1 MDIHEAVKLL
11 DMSWKEVIDETSIK
25 RAWKKKVRCAH
36 PDKSSQQNA
45 TQITQK
51 LNEAKDTM
59 LNSLDDIHRIQ
70 RGNNSFDSRLQSWIH
85 AMEMQILAYQR
96 DIREQTERMARM
108 KKEQTERMARELK
121 EQTERMARMKKK
133 QTERMARELKEQA
146 EQMAR
151 EKKEQEEQLAREKKI
166 YEERIAREKKLQE
179 ERRMAH
185 EKKEQEERELQQK
198 QKEARASA
206 RRADLEARLKAE
218 KEKKRLRDEA
228 EPNSK
233 PKQRRRRIPAEET
246 RAHRTTE
253 GYKQAK
259 DLVKEIQHFVSSDT
273 FVSAPGNRLFVK
285 DLMKLF
291 IQNRLNSDTV
301 AMTTLETHLFQRH
314 CKRLFLAAWPTAV
327 YWMYNNQ
334 RCFLNVQA
342 KPIN

>member
-70 RGNNSFDSRLQSWIH
+70 RGNNSFDSGLQSWIH

-96 DIREQTERMARM
+96 DIRERRERMARENKEYTERMARM
-108 KKEQTERMARELK
+108 KKE
-121 EQTERMARMKKK
+121 

-233 PKQRRRRIPAEET
+233 PKQRRRRIPEET